1 MIDSKD
7 STGFV
12 YVMTKESSPMYFK
25 IGKTEKKPQLRAIEL
40 DSTDSPTPSVVVYY
54 VFCEDINQLELLTH
68 KELDSLR
75 VRQNRE
81 WFICSQKDAID
92 AIKRVAERHSIEIHY
107 EKILIDMAGD
117 SNISIDE
124 AEDPK
129 LINDVID
136 TIFLYGRCLKSDL
149 IKYKKFYDDRTADLN
164 KRIPSQVV
172 GEKSLAKAAYES
184 KILELKEKF
193 DDDTSKILMSSKNDI
208 GDEACSKLQK
218 LAKDIREGKLEPV
231 LNNNKN
237 NQNKSKKEQSIN
249 AIIDNLLKQIY

>member
-7 STGFV
+7 QTGFV

-25 IGKTEKKPQLRAIEL
+25 VGKTEKKPQLRAIEL
-40 DSTDSPTPSVVVYY
+40 DGTDSPTPSIVVYY

-81 WFICSQKDAID
+81 WFKCSQKDAMD

-107 EKILIDMAGD
+107 EKVLIDIAGD
-117 SNISIDE
+117 SNINVDD
-124 AEDPK
+124 AEDLK
-129 LINDVID
+129 LINDVVD

-149 IKYKKFYDDRTADLN
+149 AKYKKFFDDRTADLN

-184 KILELKEKF
+184 KVLELKEKF
-193 DDDTSKILMSSKNDI
+193 DEDVSKILISNKNDI
-208 GDEACSKLQK
+208 GDEACTKLQN
-218 LAKDIREGKLEPV
+218 LAEDI
-231 LNNNKN
+231 KN
-237 NQNKSKKEQSIN
+237 EKVDATSRNSRAYVDKKEKTIN
-249 AIIDNLLKQIY
+249 SIIDDLLKQIY